1 MFWTRVNMPIASP
14 VRKINS
20 GDMSNDTNQGKL
32 CYTNATNK
40 NPKSQWPNKDFTS
53 HSYTS
58 DVGWGTLQDRLLSL
72 SLHLPLK
79 KQLACCRW
87 SRPCAQAGPLDPKF
101 LQVSSGVFK
110 NSLNKHLSSKSLSC
124 CSAIVLYYL

>member
-14 VRKINS
+14 VKKINS
-20 GDMSNDTNQGKL
+20 GDMSNDTNQGKY
-32 CYTNATNK
+32 CYTNVTNK

-72 SLHLPLK
+72 SLPLTLK
-79 KQLACCRW
+79 KQLAHCHCTGQDLV
-87 SRPCAQAGPLDPKF
+87 PTQDHLTP
-101 LQVSSGVFK
+101 
-110 NSLNKHLSSKSLSC
+110 NSYKSPQECLK
-124 CSAIVLYYL
+124 IL